1 MMQLRNDLGQTF
13 GTKKARKAIT
23 SLTENAISPNKSARQ
38 TSPGGSQRTKMD
50 SVTTAMLESIA
61 EVTSNMATREE
72 LSAAVD
78 NAKPRPIANLAA
90 ESINDVY
97 TIESLIGSEI
107 IKQIPVKEW
116 RDAVKAGKEVITKSK
131 FVAHRLQKVA
141 TSDVQKLRAL
151 RYLLCLLEFFGS
163 ARPKGKGI
171 RVLPYKDGLRAA
183 VTGVPEAVLEHIRRK
198 FSVNGQML
206 KYQTDLLIT
215 HACALALVVDNFEV
229 DMYDLREDLHLEVK
243 EISQYFQ
250 EIGAKVMAANEVER
264 KRLSLDKAAAVQR
277 KFARLRLPLEFPK
290 LKFARRR

>member
-13 GTKKARKAIT
+13 GTKKARKAIA
-23 SLTENAISPNKSARQ
+23 SLTENAISPDKSARQ

-50 SVTTAMLESIA
+50 SVTIAMLESMA
-61 EVTSNMATREE
+61 EATGSMATREE
-72 LSAAVD
+72 LSTAVD
-78 NAKPRPIANLAA
+78 DAKPRPKANLAA
-90 ESINDVY
+90 ESVNDVY
-97 TIESLIGSEI
+97 TLDGLIGPEI
-107 IKQIPVKEW
+107 VNLIPVKEW

-131 FVAHRLQKVA
+131 YVAHRLSKAA

-163 ARPKGKGI
+163 AKPKGKGI
-171 RVLPYKDGLRAA
+171 RVLPYKDRLRAA
-183 VTGVPEAVLEHIRRK
+183 VPGVPDAVVEHIRRK
-198 FSVNGQML
+198 FSVSGQML

-243 EISQYFQ
+243 EISQYFR
-250 EIGAKVMAANEVER
+250 EIGAKVMPANEVER
-264 KRLSLDKAAAVQR
+264 KRLRLDKAAASQR

-290 LKFARRR
+290 LKYARRK

>member
-1 MMQLRNDLGQTF
+1 MQLRNDLGQTF
-13 GTKKARKAIT
+13 GTKKARKAIA
-23 SLTENAISPNKSARQ
+23 SLTENAISARQ

-61 EVTSNMATREE
+61 EATGNMATREE

-78 NAKPRPIANLAA
+78 EAKPRPKANLAA
-90 ESINDVY
+90 ESVNEVY
-97 TIESLIGSEI
+97 TVESLIGPEI
-107 IKQIPVKEW
+107 TKLIPVKEW

-131 FVAHRLQKVA
+131 YVAHRLQKA
-141 TSDVQKLRAL
+141 ASDIEKLRAL
-151 RYLLCLLEFFGS
+151 RYLLCLLEFFTS
-163 ARPKGKGI
+163 ARSKGRGI
-171 RVLPYKDGLRAA
+171 RILPSRDALRAA
-183 VTGVPEAVLEHIRRK
+183 IPGVPEAVVEHIRRK

-215 HACALALVVDNFEV
+215 HACAIALVVDNFEV

-250 EIGAKVMAANEVER
+250 EIGAKVMPANEVER
-264 KRLSLDKAAAVQR
+264 KRLGLDKAAGQQR

-290 LKFARRR
+290 LRFARRK

>member
-13 GTKKARKAIT
+13 GTKKARKAIA

-50 SVTTAMLESIA
+50 SATTAMLESIA
-61 EVTSNMATREE
+61 EATGSMATREE

-78 NAKPRPIANLAA
+78 EAKPRPKANLAA
-90 ESINDVY
+90 ESVNDVY
-97 TIESLIGSEI
+97 TVESLIGGAEI
-107 IKQIPVKEW
+107 MKLIPVKEW
-116 RDAVKAGKEVITKSK
+116 RDAVKAGKELITKSK
-131 FVAHRLQKVA
+131 YVAHRLQKA
-141 TSDVQKLRAL
+141 ASDVQKLRAL
-151 RYLLCLLEFFGS
+151 LCLLESFGS

-183 VTGVPEAVLEHIRRK
+183 VPGVPEAVVEHIRRK

-215 HACALALVVDNFEV
+215 HACALALIVDNFEV

-243 EISQYFQ
+243 EMSQYFQ
-250 EIGAKVMAANEVER
+250 EIGAKVTPANEVER
-264 KRLSLDKAAAVQR
+264 KRLNLDKAAAAQR
-277 KFARLRLPLEFPK
+277 KFAKLRLPLEFPK
-290 LKFARRR
+290 LRFARRK

>member
-1 MMQLRNDLGQTF
+1 MMQLRNDLGQSF

-23 SLTENAISPNKSARQ
+23 SLTENAISPDKSARQ

-61 EVTSNMATREE
+61 EVTDNMATREE

-78 NAKPRPIANLAA
+78 NAKPRPKANFAA

-116 RDAVKAGKEVITKSK
+116 CDAVKASKEVITKSK
-131 FVAHRLQKVA
+131 YVALRLQKVA

-243 EISQYFQ
+243 EISQYFH

-264 KRLSLDKAAAVQR
+264 KRLGLDKAAAAQR
-277 KFARLRLPLEFPK
+277 KYARLRLPLEFPK
-290 LKFARRR
+290 LKFARRK

>member
-1 MMQLRNDLGQTF
+1 VELRNDLGQTF

-23 SLTENAISPNKSARQ
+23 SLTENAILPNKSARQ

-61 EVTSNMATREE
+61 EATGNMATREE

-78 NAKPRPIANLAA
+78 DAKPRPKANLAA
-90 ESINDVY
+90 KTVNDVY
-97 TIESLIGSEI
+97 TIDSLIGPEI
-107 IKQIPVKEW
+107 IKLVPVKEW

-131 FVAHRLQKVA
+131 FVAHRLAKA
-141 TSDVQKLRAL
+141 AIGDVQKLRVL

-163 ARPKGKGI
+163 AKPKGKGI

-183 VTGVPEAVLEHIRRK
+183 IPGVPEAVVEHIRRK

-215 HACALALVVDNFEV
+215 HACALALLVDNFEV

-243 EISQYFQ
+243 EISQYFR

-264 KRLSLDKAAAVQR
+264 KWLDLDKAAAAQR
-277 KFARLRLPLEFPK
+277 KFAKLRLPLEFPK
-290 LKFARRR
+290 LNFARRK

>member
-1 MMQLRNDLGQTF
+1 MQLRNDLGQTF
-13 GTKKARKAIT
+13 GTKKARKAIA

-38 TSPGGSQRTKMD
+38 TSPGGSQRTNMD

-61 EVTSNMATREE
+61 EATGSMATREE
-72 LSAAVD
+72 LSAAAD
-78 NAKPRPIANLAA
+78 GAKPRPKANLAA
-90 ESINDVY
+90 ESVNEVY
-97 TIESLIGSEI
+97 TVESLIGPEI
-107 IKQIPVKEW
+107 VKLIPVKEW

-131 FVAHRLQKVA
+131 YVAHRLSKA
-141 TSDVQKLRAL
+141 ASDVQKLRAL

-163 ARPKGKGI
+163 ARSKGKGV
-171 RVLPYKDGLRAA
+171 RTLPYKDALRAA
-183 VTGVPEAVLEHIRRK
+183 VPGVPEAVVEHIRQK

-250 EIGAKVMAANEVER
+250 EVGAKVAPANEVER
-264 KRLSLDKAAAVQR
+264 KRLGLDKAAAQQR
-277 KFARLRLPLEFPK
+277 KFARLKLPLEFPK
-290 LKFARRR
+290 LRFARRK